1 MNKVIVFSRFKSLL
15 LFLLLL
21 FGICGVSFVDSFG
34 MENEDEINETD
45 LVQDGINDYRNIK
58 KAYDNIS
65 TQYEKIEKNISDM
78 NDTLNNKMNDIFN
91 GQTYKSQKKIN
102 KNEVYELLGNIN
114 LNLQDKVQKDTIRF
128 DLNYIV
134 HNNAY
139 DNKLKF
145 TTVTNAKNN
154 FVKSIK
160 EQTKTAAAQQVNKHH
175 KNKNKSNNYEKANKQ
190 KIIPILE
197 KVSGKST
204 NDIKLKPFFSE
215 PYQSLSNI
223 QYMRNKVIYLEQY
236 YNILKKT
243 IDVLDHCNK
252 TVASIENIYA
262 VGKTEK
268 SNSKK
273 DIQNNP
279 QKKEK
284 EKEKENGKEDGKIIG
299 ESNDIINVGND
310 DNVKKYDNNTINL
323 IKERILKGNKIIF
336 DNNMIDFGNDN
347 WDKDIKE
354 RINSIYQDIY
364 TNPDSNQY
372 TNLKELLNKF
382 TKLLYIQASTISSI
396 ANNIIETNAFLND
409 NNMLNNEIV
418 NNLYSLIKSMSRV
431 DKSIEDYLESQVERF
446 LLKRTLFFTLDSI
459 ISGIGGEVNNWKPLS
474 IGNWFSWSVYR
485 SRIFTSY
492 GVNLQINNLPV
503 INTLTVHVIGIHFIP
518 LILGGITCLLMDDN
532 VKKHDNKPQQVQ
544 NILVEIIKLIK
555 NDNFKIWKNKI
566 GYCINS
572 YIREFDYHVMQYN
585 IWYIITRRLLFDSM
599 QICSI
604 SIPVHEYVSININLG
619 SVLIQGIMYLIYRL
633 TLQTPRYCKT
643 VDEAFQSCIDT
654 INNEINK
661 KMIYDR
667 DPELINP
674 DK

>member
-15 LFLLLL
+15 LLLLVISS
-21 FGICGVSFVDSFG
+21 FGVNFMDSFG
-34 MENEDEINETD
+34 MENENEINETD

-78 NDTLNNKMNDIFN
+78 NDTLNNKMNSIFN
-91 GQTYKSQKKIN
+91 KSQKKIN

-114 LNLQDKVQKDTIRF
+114 LNLQDKVQKDKIRF

-160 EQTKTAAAQQVNKHH
+160 DQTKLAGNYSATQQKNKHH
-175 KNKNKSNNYEKANKQ
+175 KNKNKSNNDEKANKQ
-190 KIIPILE
+190 KIITILE

-204 NDIKLKPFFSE
+204 NDIKLEPFFSE
-215 PYQSLSNI
+215 PYQRLSNI

-252 TVASIENIYA
+252 IVASIENIYA

-279 QKKEK
+279 QKKEKEK

-364 TNPDSNQY
+364 NNPNSNQY

-474 IGNWFSWSVYR
+474 VGNWFSLNMYR

-518 LILGGITCLLMDDN
+518 LI
-532 VKKHDNKPQQVQ
+532 
-544 NILVEIIKLIK
+544 
-555 NDNFKIWKNKI
+555 
-566 GYCINS
+566 
-572 YIREFDYHVMQYN
+572 
-585 IWYIITRRLLFDSM
+585 
-599 QICSI
+599 
-604 SIPVHEYVSININLG
+604 
-619 SVLIQGIMYLIYRL
+619 
-633 TLQTPRYCKT
+633 
-643 VDEAFQSCIDT
+643 
-654 INNEINK
+654 
-661 KMIYDR
+661 
-667 DPELINP
+667 
-674 DK
+674 